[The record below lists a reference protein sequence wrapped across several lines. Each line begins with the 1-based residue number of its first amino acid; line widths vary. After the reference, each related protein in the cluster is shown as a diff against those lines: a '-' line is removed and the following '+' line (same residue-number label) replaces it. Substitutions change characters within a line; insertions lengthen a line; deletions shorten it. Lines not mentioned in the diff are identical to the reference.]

1 MSSDSKTPSIQEKIT
16 QLEALLA
23 WFDGDD
29 FSIEQSMEKFQAMK
43 QLAKSITTELDSF
56 KNEVEVLR
64 ESFDAA

>member
-43 QLAKSITTELDSF
+43 QLAESITTELDSF